1 MTEVTFSSIGLS
13 VHASSPIV
21 QSATIEYDL
30 RFSKEVESYQHV
42 IGADGGF
49 LSCEFTVKVS
59 QVKIDDWLENGL
71 ARHIIVYSG
80 DTSEIWCGFVNKISF
95 GIGALSATR
104 GPLFDIANRVMVV
117 YTPIIDTTVDPPV
130 TGSATETP
138 IAEDTDSQDRY
149 GIIEKVISGGQLLDD
164 GTTDTA
170 EEIRDL
176 YLEEYKYPFTDETIT
191 LGQITEPTMTV
202 ECLGYVEWLKA
213 YIHNDYTAST
223 VTLDTKVKNALD
235 DDPNGIFN
243 TNQTFI
249 ESNAQLTNRLED
261 SNRFAN
267 TVIEEIVKMGD
278 ASDNRWVF
286 QVYEDQL
293 CYYRA
298 IPTET
303 EYLHSLTSSAQ
314 NVSLLDGTEIRP
326 WELRPAVWVE
336 VTNFIIGQADYPS
349 LRQDPRIVFAERV
362 TYTAPYGLAIAG
374 ARISTVT
381 QRLAQ
386 LGVGGA

>member
-21 QSATIEYDL
+21 QSIASEYDL
-30 RFSKEVESYQHV
+30 RFSKEIESYQHV

-49 LSCEFTVKVS
+49 LSCTFTVKVS
-59 QVKIDDWLENGL
+59 QVEIDDWLENGL
-71 ARHIIVYSG
+71 ARHIVVYNG
-80 DTSEIWCGFVNKISF
+80 ETDVIWCGFVNKISF

-149 GIIEKVISGGQLLDD
+149 GIIEKIISGGQLLDD

-213 YIHNDYTAST
+213 YVHNDYTAST
-223 VTLDTKVKNALD
+223 TTLDAKVKNVLN
-235 DDPNGIFN
+235 DDPNTVFN

-249 ESNAQLTNRLED
+249 ESNAQLTNQYED
-261 SNRFAN
+261 KNRFAN
-267 TVIEEIVKMGD
+267 TVIDELVKMGD

-314 NVSLLDGTEIRP
+314 NVSLLDGTEVRP
-326 WELRPAVWVE
+326 WDMRPAVWVE
-336 VTNFIIGQADYPS
+336 ITNFIIGQSDYPS
-349 LRQDPRIVFAERV
+349 LRQDPRVMFAERV